1 MRGVQVGVGRG
12 ACPGNA
18 ATVTRANSSSVQG
31 RLCAVK
37 CSFPAE
43 KGAVRQWV
51 TEGAGPLRTCQG
63 NQLSPRLRVL
73 LLSQICVFPHLKS
86 RDRS

>member
-12 ACPGNA
+12 ACPGDA

-31 RLCAVK
+31 RLRAVK
-37 CSFPAE
+37 CSCAAE

-51 TEGAGPLRTCQG
+51 TGVRGACGSARETSCPC
-63 NQLSPRLRVL
+63 
-73 LLSQICVFPHLKS
+73 
-86 RDRS
+86 D